1 MVSENETM
9 FRCPRCG
16 YRGEREELENEEG
29 LCPACGMELFFLFL
43 ETKRHH
49 LHEKIRVRLD
59 WGLSIRKVAKLVGCS
74 PTTVFKVRKKYYG

>member
-1 MVSENETM
+1 MVSENESV

-16 YRGEREELENEEG
+16 YRGEREELEEEEG

-43 ETKRHH
+43 KTKRHH

-59 WGLSIRKVAKLVGCS
+59 RGWRITDIARMLSCS
-74 PTTVFKVRKKYYG
+74 RTTIYKVRKKYYG